1 MFDRSTQHQIRVARQ
16 TRRAPLFLTAVAAL
30 LGALSVGVPAA
41 SAATASTM
49 VPACSAINIRSG
61 TSTTSSVRTTLAAN
75 ATLTVAGTVS
85 GGSWK
90 ATCPTARSGSTWYR
104 IAAINGKT
112 VIATYGKTYLYA
124 ATGVLTAP
132 PSPASSSSD
141 PLGAD
146 LMRLINLDRKA
157 LGKTPY
163 MIDGRLGSSPGN
175 PGSPVRRT

>member
-1 MFDRSTQHQIRVARQ
+1 MFDRSTPHQIRVARQ
-16 TRRAPLFLTAVAAL
+16 TRRAPLVLTAVAAL
-30 LGALSVGVPAA
+30 LGALSVGVPTA
-41 SAATASTM
+41 SAATPSTM

-61 TSTTSSVRTTLAAN
+61 TSTSSSVRTTLSAN

-112 VIATYGKTYLYA
+112 VIATYGKTYLCA
-124 ATGVLTAP
+124 AAAVLRAA
-132 PSPASSSSD
+132 PSPAAATSD

-146 LMRLINLDRKA
+146 LMRVINLDRKT
-157 LGKTPY
+157 LGKAPY
-163 MIDGRLGSSPGN
+163 IIDG
-175 PGSPVRRT
+175 